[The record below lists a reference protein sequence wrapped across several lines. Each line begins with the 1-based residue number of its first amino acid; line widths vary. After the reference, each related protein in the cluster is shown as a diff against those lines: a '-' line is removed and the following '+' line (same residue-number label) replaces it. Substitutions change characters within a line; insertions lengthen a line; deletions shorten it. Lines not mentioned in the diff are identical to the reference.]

1 MSERVKSPKA
11 AVSVAADLRRRIVLG
26 DLPEGAA
33 LPNETE
39 LMGQYEVSRPTLRE
53 ALRILET
60 ESLISVK
67 RGAGGG
73 ARVARPDPSVAARH
87 AATVLRIQ
95 GTTLA
100 DVFTA
105 RSIIEPAAV
114 DLLMAR
120 AKAEPEVLEP
130 LRRLHEESTANRH
143 DSQRYASLAAR
154 FHEQVIEL
162 AGNRTLTLVGLIL
175 LEIVESHNR
184 ATFAAIDRGDEI
196 VGHAQ
201 DEHAAL
207 IEMIAQGDDDAPEF
221 WRGHMEDAAAAAFT
235 ALGSDISISVIEPPL

>member
-1 MSERVKSPKA
+1 MSEPVRPPKA
-11 AVSVAADLRRRIVLG
+11 AVVVAAGLRRRIVLG

-33 LPNETE
+33 LPNESE
-39 LMGQYEVSRPTLRE
+39 LMSQYQVSRPTLRE

-73 ARVARPDPSVAARH
+73 ARVAHPDPSVAARH

-114 DLLMAR
+114 DLVVAR
-120 AKAEPEVLEP
+120 ARVDPSVLQP
-130 LRRLHEESTANRH
+130 LRRLHEESTATRH
-143 DSQRYASLAAR
+143 DAQRYASVAAR

-162 AGNRTLTLVGLIL
+162 AGNRTLTLIGLIL
-175 LEIVESHNR
+175 LEIVEAHNQ

-196 VGHAQ
+196 VEHAQ
-201 DEHAAL
+201 EDHATL
-207 IEMIAQGDDDAPEF
+207 IEMIEHGDEEASAY
-221 WRGHMEDAAAAAFT
+221 WRQHMRGATEAAFA
-235 ALGSDISISVIEPPL
+235 ALGADATISKLEPSL

>member
-1 MSERVKSPKA
+1 MSERVTVPKA
-11 AVSVAADLRRRIVLG
+11 AVAVAAGLRRRIVLG

-39 LMGQYEVSRPTLRE
+39 LMSQYEVSRPTLRE

-73 ARVARPDPSVAARH
+73 ARVAHPDPSVAARH

-114 DLLMAR
+114 DLLVAR
-120 AKAEPEVLEP
+120 ARVEPDVVEP
-130 LRRLHEESTANRH
+130 LRRLHEESTAARH
-143 DSQRYASLAAR
+143 DAQRYALVAAR

-162 AGNRTLTLVGLIL
+162 AGNKTLTLVGLIL
-175 LEIVESHNR
+175 LDIVESHNQ
-184 ATFAAIDRGDEI
+184 ATFAAIDRGEEI
-196 VGHAQ
+196 VEHAQ
-201 DEHAAL
+201 DDHATL
-207 IEMIAQGDDDAPEF
+207 IEMIEKGDEGASAY
-221 WRGHMEDAAAAAFT
+221 WRQHMRGATEAAFE
-235 ALGSDISISVIEPPL
+235 ALGADATISVVEPSL

>member
-1 MSERVKSPKA
+1 MWAGMSERGKSPKA
-11 AVSVAADLRRRIVLG
+11 AVAVAAGLRRRIVLG

-39 LMGQYEVSRPTLRE
+39 LMSQYEVSRPTLRE

-73 ARVARPDPSVAARH
+73 ARVVHPEPSVAARH
-87 AATVLRIQ
+87 AATALRIQ

-114 DLLMAR
+114 DLLVGPGAR
-120 AKAEPEVLEP
+120 RAGG
-130 LRRLHEESTANRH
+130 RR
-143 DSQRYASLAAR
+143 
-154 FHEQVIEL
+154 
-162 AGNRTLTLVGLIL
+162 
-175 LEIVESHNR
+175 
-184 ATFAAIDRGDEI
+184 
-196 VGHAQ
+196 
-201 DEHAAL
+201 
-207 IEMIAQGDDDAPEF
+207 
-221 WRGHMEDAAAAAFT
+221 AAA
-235 ALGSDISISVIEPPL
+235 PPPRGIDGGTPRPPGLRIGRGAVPRAGDRARRQQDAGA

>member
-1 MSERVKSPKA
+1 VTDRVQAPKA
-11 AVSVAADLRRRIVLG
+11 AVSVAAGLRRRIVLG
-26 DLPEGAA
+26 DLPQGAA

-39 LMGQYEVSRPTLRE
+39 LMNQYQVSRPTLRE

-73 ARVARPDPSVAARH
+73 ARVAHPDPSVAARH

-114 DLLMAR
+114 DLLVAR
-120 AKAEPEVLEP
+120 ARVDPDVVAP
-130 LRRLHEESTANRH
+130 LRRLHAESTASRH
-143 DSQRYASLAAR
+143 DAQHYASLAAR

-162 AGNRTLTLVGLIL
+162 AGNKTLTLIGLIL
-175 LEIVESHNR
+175 LGIVEAHNQ

-196 VGHAQ
+196 VEHAQ
-201 DEHAAL
+201 DDHATLIDLIELGDESASAYWRQHMRGATEAAFAAL
-207 IEMIAQGDDDAPEF
+207 GADAP
-221 WRGHMEDAAAAAFT
+221 
-235 ALGSDISISVIEPPL
+235 ISVVEPSL

>member
-1 MSERVKSPKA
+1 MTDGTKAPKA
-11 AVSVAADLRRRIVLG
+11 AVVVAAALRRRIVLG

-39 LMGQYEVSRPTLRE
+39 LMNQYEVSRPTLRE
-53 ALRILET
+53 SLRILET

-73 ARVARPDPSVAARH
+73 ARVAHPDPSVAARH

-114 DLLMAR
+114 DLLVAR
-120 AKAEPEVLEP
+120 ARVDPDVLEP
-130 LRRLHEESTANRH
+130 LRRLHEESTDARH
-143 DSQRYASLAAR
+143 DSQQYASVAAR

-162 AGNRTLTLVGLIL
+162 AGNKTLTLIGLIL
-175 LEIVESHNR
+175 LEIVDTQNR
-184 ATFAAIDRGDEI
+184 ATFAAIDRDQE
-196 VGHAQ
+196 VVEHAQ
-201 DEHAAL
+201 DDHATL
-207 IEMIAQGDDDAPEF
+207 IEMIEQGDDGASSY
-221 WRGHMEDAAAAAFT
+221 WRQHMRGATAAALD
-235 ALGSDISISVIEPPL
+235 ALGADATISVVEPSL

>member
-1 MSERVKSPKA
+1 MSERMKVPKA
-11 AVSVAADLRRRIVLG
+11 AVVVAAGLRRRIVLG

-39 LMGQYEVSRPTLRE
+39 LMSQYEVSRPTLRE

-73 ARVARPDPSVAARH
+73 ARVAHPDPSVAARH

-95 GTTLA
+95 GTTLS

-114 DLLMAR
+114 DLLVAR
-120 AKAEPEVLEP
+120 ARQDPDVVEP
-130 LRRLHEESTANRH
+130 LRGLHRESTALRH
-143 DSQRYASLAAR
+143 DAQRYALVAAR

-162 AGNRTLTLVGLIL
+162 AGNRTLTLIGLIL
-175 LEIVESHNR
+175 LDIVESHNQ
-184 ATFAAIDRGDEI
+184 ATFAAIDHGDEI
-196 VGHAQ
+196 VDHAQ
-201 DEHAAL
+201 DDHATL
-207 IEMIAQGDDDAPEF
+207 IEMLEQGDDGASSF
-221 WRGHMEDAAAAAFT
+221 WRQHMRGATAAAFE
-235 ALGSDISISVIEPPL
+235 ALGADATISVVEPSL